1 MKVSHIL
8 YKVKNLDEAVKKY
21 KEQGFLVEYG
31 QKKAPYNAVIYF
43 SEGPY
48 LELLGNVKLSNF
60 KVFLL
65 KLFGKNKVAE
75 RINGWHYANE
85 GLIAVCLEN
94 YKKDLKEEKKIL
106 KKYNQKYYERK
117 GSRLDTK
124 NRLLEYRVL
133 FPDEFKIP
141 FLMTYFTIDPK
152 PKNFVHKN
160 GIRRIKSI
168 SFGTEKK
175 LIPLIN
181 ELCDDKVL
189 KLFIGEGI
197 KDLEYERDN
206 YFF

>member
-85 GLIAVCLEN
+85 GLIAVCLEQ
-94 YKKDLKEEKKIL
+94 L
-106 KKYNQKYYERK
+106 
-117 GSRLDTK
+117 
-124 NRLLEYRVL
+124 
-133 FPDEFKIP
+133 
-141 FLMTYFTIDPK
+141 
-152 PKNFVHKN
+152 
-160 GIRRIKSI
+160 
-168 SFGTEKK
+168 
-175 LIPLIN
+175 
-181 ELCDDKVL
+181 
-189 KLFIGEGI
+189 
-197 KDLEYERDN
+197 
-206 YFF
+206 